1 MTNKAFAL
9 TLQDLRDGRVHAEL
23 TQQFSDLIQKV
34 QETGKAGELTL
45 KIKVKPATRGNVDKV
60 MIADAITINMPKPE
74 RGEDVFW
81 LTDDNELSRNHP
93 RQGNLELRDATPTAT
108 KTLKEANNG

>member
-1 MTNKAFAL
+1 MSNKAFAL

-23 TQQFSDLIQKV
+23 TQQFGELVNKV

-45 KIKVKPATRGNVDKV
+45 KIKVKPATRGNVDKI

-81 LTDDNELSRNHP
+81 LTEDNELSRNHP
-93 RQGNLELRDATPTAT
+93 RQGNLELRDATQTAPV
-108 KTLKEANNG
+108 TLKEANNG